1 MTIYFANMTIKELSH
16 DLNHIISIFNTSS
29 TALALTFL
37 YLSQKCRKIRPEKFN
52 KAKRKATIQTVF

>member
-1 MTIYFANMTIKELSH
+1 MVRSM
-16 DLNHIISIFNTSS
+16 S

-52 KAKRKATIQTVF
+52 KAKIVMEHGGLMVVSAPFFGSLGF